1 MNSKSLVLLTFA
13 VSALSL
19 LASPTRAE
27 DWPQWRGANRLGIST
42 ESTWSVGRGT
52 PPKAWQANVGE
63 GFSSVAVVRGK
74 LYTMGNVGGKDWV
87 HCLNA
92 DTGRVIW
99 QKTYSC
105 PSGGDYSG
113 PRCTPTVDGDKVY
126 TLSRDGQ
133 AFCFSADKGAIL
145 WKANIA
151 QLANANEPQWGFASS
166 PLIDGGVAIY
176 NVSSA
181 GVALDKNTGRVAWKS
196 PSGDAGYSSPLPHN
210 LGGVH
215 GVALFT
221 AQGVI
226 SVDPRNGAKQW
237 GHPWNTQFNVNS
249 ADPIIIGNNV
259 FISSGYGKGCALLN
273 VVGGRASVVYQNRN
287 MRNHF
292 HTCLLLDGYLYGNDD
307 GRLKCSE
314 LRTGRVMWE
323 QGGIGKGGLMMADR
337 KIIALTEQGELIVA
351 NANPNQ
357 FQVVARSKVL
367 EGECWTDPVLANGKL
382 YCRSHEGTL
391 ICLDVRRR

>member
-1 MNSKSLVLLTFA
+1 MNSIKLLMSSALAIGALSL
-13 VSALSL
+13 SALS
-19 LASPTRAE
+19 SRAE
-27 DWPQWRGANRLGIST
+27 DWPQWRGASRLGIST
-42 ESTWSVGRGT
+42 ESTWSVGRGA
-52 PPKAWQANVGE
+52 PPRLWQAQIGE
-63 GFSSVAVVRGK
+63 GYSSVSVSRGR

-92 DTGRVIW
+92 DTGRIIW
-99 QKTYSC
+99 QKTY
-105 PSGGDYSG
+105 PAPAGDYGG

-145 WKANIA
+145 WKANVA
-151 QLANANEPQWGFASS
+151 QLANAGEPTWGFASS
-166 PLIDGGVAIY
+166 PLVEGGVVIY

-181 GVALDKNTGRVAWKS
+181 GVALDKNTGRVVWKS

-210 LGGVH
+210 LGGAR
-215 GVALFT
+215 GVAMFT
-221 AQGVI
+221 AQGVV
-226 SVDPRNGAKQW
+226 SVDPRNGARQW
-237 GHPWNTQFNVNS
+237 SHSWDTQYKVNS
-249 ADPIIIGNNV
+249 ADPVISGNSV

-273 VVGGRASVVYQNRN
+273 IAGGRASVVYQNRN

-292 HTCLLLDGYLYGNDD
+292 HTCILLDGYLYGNDD
-307 GRLKCSE
+307 GRLKCIE
-314 LRTGRVMWE
+314 LRTGKIMWE
-323 QGGIGKGGLMMADR
+323 QGGMGKGGLTVADR

-357 FQVVARSKVL
+357 FQQLARSRVL
-367 EGECWTDPVLANGKL
+367 DGECWTDPVLANGKL
-382 YCRSHEGTL
+382 YVRSHEGAL